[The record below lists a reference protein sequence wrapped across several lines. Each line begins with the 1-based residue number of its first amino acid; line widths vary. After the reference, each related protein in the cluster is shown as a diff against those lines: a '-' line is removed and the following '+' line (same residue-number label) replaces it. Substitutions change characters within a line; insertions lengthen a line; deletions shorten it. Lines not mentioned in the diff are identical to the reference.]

1 MTKNEMY
8 CGKSLI
14 CGYTQYVHH
23 WHRLAGILKRFL
35 LGWGGHI
42 PSNLAST
49 SLLVTMA
56 PGGGYGDPGST
67 DGPESAA
74 LLASASLLDR
84 WHGASRAFMM
94 CSGLH
99 N

>member
-1 MTKNEMY
+1 MLVSRHPEMTKNEVY
-8 CGKSLI
+8 CGKSLN
-14 CGYTQYVHH
+14 CGCTQYVHR
-23 WHRLAGILKRFL
+23 WHRLAGILKWFL
-35 LGWGGHI
+35 LGWRSHI

-67 DGPESAA
+67 DSSENTV

-84 WHGASRAFMM
+84 
-94 CSGLH
+94 
-99 N
+99 